1 MLTNNLHPGD
11 KYDVIV
17 VGGGPA
23 GSIAAK
29 TCAEGGLSVLLI
41 EKRPEVG
48 VPNRCAE
55 GIPRE
60 QMESF
65 VEPRDSWI
73 ASVVDGGYAVS
84 PGGYKAGQVFE
95 KAGFILERK
104 VFDRDLFIGAA
115 EAGADIFPKTE
126 AVGMVMN
133 GDTASGV
140 QVRLGDGSIRTVK
153 TLAVIG
159 ADGVESTIGRS
170 AGLVTAIP
178 PRESHSCAQYLMTG
192 VQLEPENCL
201 YFYIGRKVA
210 PGGYAWVFPKGQAR
224 FNIGLGICPDLANGK
239 TAFDYLNAFI
249 TEKFPD
255 SKPVEVNMGLV
266 PATGSLKE
274 FTKGNVAL
282 VGDSARHPDPFSGA
296 GLIHALYSGKM
307 AADSIIRALKGNGDI
322 ARGFLEFYI
331 EPWEKGIGKKLR
343 QFYKVRNM
351 FLKITDGEM
360 DTLVKR
366 LSDVVKKKQ
375 IGVSDII
382 PTLLKVLVSTPSLL
396 PKTRH
401 LL

>member
-65 VEPRDSWI
+65 VEPRGSWI

-84 PGGYKAGQVFE
+84 PGGYTAGQIFE
-95 KAGFILERK
+95 KAGFVLERK
-104 VFDRDLFIGAA
+104 VFDRDLFIMAA
-115 EAGADIFPKTE
+115 EAGADVFTKTE

-133 GDTASGV
+133 GDSASGV
-140 QVRLGDGSIRTVK
+140 QVRLGDSGIRTVK

-159 ADGVESTIGRS
+159 ADGVESTIGKS

-192 VQLEPENCL
+192 VELEPGNCL
-201 YFYIGRKVA
+201 YFYVGRKVA
-210 PGGYAWVFPKGQAR
+210 PGGYAWVFPKGSGR

-239 TAFDYLNAFI
+239 TAFDYLNAFV
-249 TEKFPD
+249 TEKFPN

-274 FTKGNVAL
+274 FTRGNVAL
-282 VGDSARHPDPFSGA
+282 VGDAARHPDPFSGA
-296 GLIHALYSGKM
+296 GLIHAMYSGKM
-307 AADSIIRALKGNGDI
+307 AAESIIQALNGNRDVT
-322 ARGFLEFYI
+322 RGFSEFYK
-331 EPWEKGIGKKLR
+331 EPWEKGIGKRIR
-343 QFYKVRNM
+343 QFYKIRNM
-351 FLKITDGEM
+351 FLEITDGEM

-366 LSDVVKKKQ
+366 LGDTVSKKH
-375 IGVSDII
+375 IGVSDIV